1 MKMYIILAWR
11 NLWRNRNRTLI
22 TAASVFFAVI
32 LVLFMRSMQLG
43 TYAHII
49 RNAVRLST
57 GYLQIQAMGFW
68 EKQSIDN
75 TFELRKSLTQ
85 SVASLPHVTLV
96 VPRFENFALASSGSQ
111 SRGISIQGIDP
122 KLENRMSGLSKHVQR
137 GAYLA
142 AHSNGVL
149 VGSKLAELLSVA
161 IGDSLV
167 VLGQGFHGLSAAGA
181 FPIAGIVHLPVPEL
195 DSRAVFMT
203 VAQAQQL
210 FAAPGRVT
218 ALAVMVD
225 DPQQMPIVKARTGRM
240 LAPDL
245 IVKDWNEMM
254 PELVQS
260 IEFDNSGGLIMLG
273 ILYMIIA
280 FGVFGTAMMMA
291 AERRR
296 EFAILTSVGMKRWK
310 MSVVVLVETIVIGL
324 IGAVTGALAAIP
336 LLLYFRSHPIHLSGK
351 GAQAML
357 QYGFE
362 PIMAFRVATDMFM
375 HQAMVVLAICI
386 LSSLYPIWSVGRF
399 KIVNALRA

>member
-1 MKMYIILAWR
+1 MEMYVILAWR

-49 RNAVRLST
+49 RNTVRLST

-68 EKQSIDN
+68 EKQSLDN
-75 TFELRKSLTQ
+75 TFEPNKSLTQ
-85 SVASLPHVTLV
+85 SVASLHHVTLL
-96 VPRFENFALASSGSQ
+96 VPRFENFALASSGDQ
-111 SRGISIQGIDP
+111 SRGVSIKGIDP
-122 KLENRMSGLSKHVQR
+122 ELEKKMSSLSKHVQK

-142 AHSNGVL
+142 ANSNGVL
-149 VGSKLAELLSVA
+149 VGSKLADLLSVA

-203 VAQAQQL
+203 VGQAQQL

-218 ALAVMVD
+218 SLAVMVD
-225 DPQQMPIVKARTGRM
+225 DPQQMPIVKKRIAG
-240 LAPDL
+240 LIASDL
-245 IVKDWNEMM
+245 VVKDWKEMM

-310 MSVVVLVETIVIGL
+310 MSAVVLIETVVIGI
-324 IGAVTGALAAIP
+324 IGAAAGALAAIP
-336 LLLYFRSHPIHLSGK
+336 LLLYFRGHPIHLSGK

-362 PIMAFRVATDMFM
+362 PIMAFGVAADMFM

-386 LSSLYPIWSVGRF
+386 VSSMYPIWSIGRF
-399 KIVNALRA
+399 KIVNTLRA

>member
-1 MKMYIILAWR
+1 MYLSLAWR

-49 RNAVRLST
+49 RNTVRIST
-57 GYLQIQAMGFW
+57 GYLQVQAKGFW
-68 EKQSIDN
+68 EKQSLDN
-75 TFELRKSLTQ
+75 TFELSNSLTR
-85 SVASLPHVTLV
+85 VIASLHHASLV
-96 VPRFENFALASSGSQ
+96 VPRFESFALASSGNQ
-111 SRGISIQGIDP
+111 SRGISIQGIEP
-122 KLENRMSGLSKHVQR
+122 KLEDRMSGLSKHVQK
-137 GAYLA
+137 GAYLPEN
-142 AHSNGVL
+142 SNGVL

-181 FPIAGIVHLPVPEL
+181 FPIAGIVHLPIPDL

-203 VAQAQQL
+203 IGQAQQL
-210 FAAPGRVT
+210 FAAPKRIT
-218 ALAVMVD
+218 ALAVMID
-225 DPQQMPIVKARTGRM
+225 DPQQMSIVKKRITR
-240 LAPDL
+240 LLVPDL
-245 IVKDWNEMM
+245 VVKDWKEMM

-260 IEFDNSGGLIMLG
+260 IELDNSGGLIMLG
-273 ILYMIIA
+273 ILYMVIA
-280 FGVFGTAMMMA
+280 FGVFGTVMMMA
-291 AERRR
+291 TERRR
-296 EFAILTSVGMKRWK
+296 EFAILLSVGMKRWK
-310 MSVVVLVETIVIGL
+310 MSAVVLVETIIIGL
-324 IGAVTGALAAIP
+324 IGAVAGALASIP
-336 LLLYFRSHPIHLSGK
+336 LLLYFHVHPIHLSGK

-362 PIMAFRVATDMFM
+362 PIMAFRVSTDMFA

-399 KIVNALRA
+399 KIVNTLRA